1 MIEDRAVVTED
12 RDGAAAL
19 AAFFEARRG
28 RMDDADHIALWESL
42 RQATEGGKR
51 VRPLLFSSVH
61 TALGGTFTE
70 AAAQI
75 AAALELLHT
84 ALIVHDDVID
94 GDDLRRGRPNVA
106 GAFVASARAE
116 GAAPERA
123 RVYGDAAAILAGDL
137 ALAGVV
143 RLVALCGAPTPVVRR
158 LLDLLDDALHVTA
171 AGELADVRLSV
182 QRAASTQE
190 TLLMSGGKT
199 AAYSFQLPLQMAAVL
214 AGSDEET
221 LDRLGRFGWLLGTA
235 FQLRDDL
242 HGMFDETTRTGK
254 PALSDLREGKD
265 TVLITIARTTSE
277 WEQIA
282 PYVGRPVLTE
292 DETALVRGLLERCGA
307 RAAVERIACELAEQA
322 ADAVAGL
329 PAEPLLQ
336 TWLAAVTRDL
346 RSAA

>member
-1 MIEDRAVVTED
+1 MIEDRASVIED
-12 RDGAAAL
+12 HAGAAAL
-19 AAFFEARRG
+19 TAFFEARHG
-28 RMDDADHIALWESL
+28 RLDDPDHIALWEAL
-42 RQATEGGKR
+42 QQATEGGKR

-61 TALGGTFTE
+61 TALGGTWTE

-106 GAFVASARAE
+106 GAFAASARAG
-116 GAAPERA
+116 GASPERA

-143 RLVALCGAPTPVVRR
+143 RLIALCGAPAPVVRR

-182 QRAASTQE
+182 QQAASTQE

-221 LDRLGRFGWLLGTA
+221 LDRLGLFGWLLGTA

-242 HGMFDETTRTGK
+242 HGMFDETNRTGK
-254 PALSDLREGKD
+254 PALSDLREGKE
-265 TVLITIARTTSE
+265 TALIAFARTTPE

-282 PYVGRPVLTE
+282 TYVGRPAISE
-292 DETALVRGLLERCGA
+292 EETATVRELLERCGA
-307 RAAVERIACELAEQA
+307 RAAVESTACELAEQA
-322 ADAVAGL
+322 AHAVAGL
-329 PAEPLLQ
+329 PVEPLLQ
-336 TWLAAVTRDL
+336 TWLTAITREL